1 MAIRLGNSCS
11 NCKSLLATQI
21 CKKHGVKVNS
31 SYTCDNF
38 EMKVALKDDANCSTC
53 ARYETPTCANPKK
66 AAPGMLCSHWA
77 PLNATA

>member
-11 NCKSLLATQI
+11 NCKNLLSTQI
-21 CKKHGVKVNS
+21 CKKHGVKVNP

-38 EMKVALKDDANCSTC
+38 EMKATLKDGANCSNC
-53 ARYETPTCANPKK
+53 ARYETTTCANPKK

-77 PLNATA
+77 PINANA